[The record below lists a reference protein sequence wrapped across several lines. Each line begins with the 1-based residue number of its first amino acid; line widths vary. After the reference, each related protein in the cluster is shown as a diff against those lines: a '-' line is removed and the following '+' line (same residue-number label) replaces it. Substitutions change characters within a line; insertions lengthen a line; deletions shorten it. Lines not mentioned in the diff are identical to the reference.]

1 MNKRKG
7 IVSIAVVIF
16 VIILICMMWLKT
28 NIQILYDGNEVK
40 SDYQETLEYQQG
52 MDLQQIS
59 QSVIDK
65 LQIKKNGEDIT
76 DQVHLLDT
84 ELPVLSLG
92 EYTLHFGIDN
102 DTIFTYDIKVVD
114 TTPPVITG
122 TQSYVVKTNAAFTKE
137 NLDLEVYDAYDMN
150 VLDSLQL
157 SNVDS
162 SKEGLQEAVATITDQ
177 SGNISQLSIEI
188 HFRSD
193 ADKAA
198 KGKQTF
204 IQKDLSDYSVLL
216 NSTHA
221 LPDGWEPA
229 DLTLIQHD
237 GESNQYLR
245 KTAASAWDEL
255 YAAAKKEGIHIN
267 VVSSFRTQSYQEN
280 LFNSYLATDP
290 DAASYSAFPR
300 TSEHE
305 LGLALDISYDY
316 ELHDDLQTSTLGK
329 WMEENS
335 YRYGW
340 IVRYPQGKEN
350 ITQYIYEPWH
360 YRYVGID
367 LATYLHKNNF
377 TLEEY
382 YANRS

>member
-1 MNKRKG
+1 MYHTSDKMNKRKG

-204 IQKDLSDYSVLL
+204 IQKNLSDYSVLL

-221 LPDGWEPA
+221 LPDGWER
-229 DLTLIQHD
+229 I
-237 GESNQYLR
+237 
-245 KTAASAWDEL
+245 K
-255 YAAAKKEGIHIN
+255 
-267 VVSSFRTQSYQEN
+267 
-280 LFNSYLATDP
+280 
-290 DAASYSAFPR
+290 
-300 TSEHE
+300 
-305 LGLALDISYDY
+305 
-316 ELHDDLQTSTLGK
+316 
-329 WMEENS
+329 
-335 YRYGW
+335 
-340 IVRYPQGKEN
+340 
-350 ITQYIYEPWH
+350 
-360 YRYVGID
+360 
-367 LATYLHKNNF
+367 
-377 TLEEY
+377 
-382 YANRS
+382 